1 MTRPPISTLHSRSPY
16 PFLVSVKYQD
26 YYQILGVSRTASQ
39 EEIQRAYRKLARQY
53 HPDVNKDPAAHEK
66 FKQVSEAYEVL
77 KDPEKRKLYDQLGA
91 DWKAGQDFRPPPGWQ
106 TGAGGRRAAPGAA
119 GTGGAGGGA
128 GFDFTGFGV
137 GEGADFSDFFESI
150 FGSAGADFGGARRP
164 GAGMGGAGTAGPR
177 AQPRP
182 RRGQSHELAVT
193 ISLWE
198 AVHGTTRSISVERPP
213 APGEEG
219 ATKTYDVKI
228 PAGTADGA
236 VIRLAGQGSPGA
248 FGGEAGDL
256 LLRVQVA
263 PDPRFKVHGR
273 DLVTRVPITPSEA
286 VLGAKVSVDAMDGQL
301 VVTVPAGSQ
310 SGQRLRIRGKGLPAR
325 GETDAGDLYVEVR
338 IEVPKEPSDEERAL
352 YEQIAKISNFHPRQA

>member
-1 MTRPPISTLHSRSPY
+1 
-16 PFLVSVKYQD
+16 VKYQD
-26 YYQILGVSRTASQ
+26 YYQTLGVSRTASQ
-39 EEIQRAYRKLARQY
+39 EEIQRAYRKLARQC

-91 DWKAGQDFRPPPGWQ
+91 DWKAGLDFRPPPGWQ
-106 TGAGGRRAAPGAA
+106 GGAGGRRAAPGAGA
-119 GTGGAGGGA
+119 GGAGGG
-128 GFDFTGFGV
+128 FDFSGFGV

-150 FGSAGADFGGARRP
+150 FGSAGADFGRARRP
-164 GAGMGGAGTAGPR
+164 GAGAGGMGGRGGGGAR

-198 AVHGTTRSISVERPP
+198 AVHGATRSISVERPP
-213 APGEEG
+213 TPGEEG
-219 ATKTYDVKI
+219 GTTTYDVKI
-228 PAGTADGA
+228 PAGTTDGA
-236 VIRLAGQGSPGA
+236 VVRLAGQGSPGA

-286 VLGAKVSVDAMDGQL
+286 VLGAKVSVEAMDGQL
-301 VVTVPAGSQ
+301 VVTVPPGSQ
-310 SGQRLRIRGKGLPAR
+310 SGQRLRIRGKGMPAR
-325 GETDAGDLYVEVR
+325 GETDAGDLYVELR
-338 IEVPKEPSDEERAL
+338 IEVPKDPSDEERAL
-352 YEQIAKISNFHPRQA
+352 YEQIAKISNFDPRRA